1 MKIIKCESGKL
12 VNADHIVSIEKIYQQ
27 GLKKYA
33 VVARTVLDDLV
44 TLYQFDSGE
53 EAEQA
58 LEKIQLY
65 LNDDYLNELTNK
77 YRLL

>member
-12 VNADHIVSIEKIYQQ
+12 INADHIVSIEQIYQQ

-33 VVARTVLDDLV
+33 IAARTVLDDFV
-44 TLYQFDSGE
+44 TLYQFDNGE
-53 EAEQA
+53 EAERA
-58 LEKIQLY
+58 LEKVQSY
-65 LNDDYLNELTNK
+65 LSNDLNEVINK